1 MIDFFRT
8 LDLDRISFWFGF
20 AAATLFWWFIKLVRP
35 LAHQGWEQAR
45 YNLKGLRERVSAST
59 EIRHREDTLRY
70 AQRMHLAARFC
81 PLDALL
87 VPPWLLPP
95 PVYTAPEAALLLE
108 IIPNIVPYLPEW
120 PEAGTAYNA
129 PRLSL
134 PEALSKGAN
143 LVLIGHAGYGKTTA
157 LADLAS
163 RIARQEEDLGGL
175 QNLLPLLVHIADL
188 DYENQEKSPLEVL
201 TDGLME
207 HASPLTQPRLGNV
220 VRTRLEEGAAILLLD
235 GLDELHPEEVR
246 RATDWL
252 RSLMDAYPGIRVVA
266 AASLED
272 YDGLTALGLY
282 PMAMRTWGE
291 AERKIF
297 LKKWRAVWRS
307 LPGSEE
313 GGVPHQI
320 LLGWLHTDDRFDSPL
335 EYTLK
340 IWALFAGDAL
350 GSSPLDAIE
359 AHLRRMAGK
368 DPEARRSLARLAW
381 EHTHSPFR
389 ALDAAASN
397 LLLGNEKIPSEAE
410 ALPEEESEAA
420 PPEEASEAEE
430 QASQK
435 EQQLSLSTLAQNK
448 LLVKRHKRGFS
459 LAHPV
464 FRAYLAAEYL
474 EAEGGMGEAHNLP
487 KSAEKSLLF
496 RFLAS
501 RLDLTAQVDAALLE
515 EDDPLYRDL
524 LGVARWLPLSA
535 PTATWRGKVMRAL
548 AQSIQHKNL
557 PLGMR
562 VRFTVALALSRDP
575 GAGVLLRRLM
585 VESPTAEQRYLGALG
600 SGLLQDPKNFPVLET
615 LLQDNNLRV
624 QQAACLALS
633 TQKHPKA
640 IEKVVEALVNGDES
654 LRQVAAEAL
663 AAHPQEGH
671 EVLREGSVFDDLL
684 VRRAVVS
691 GLMRIPE
698 KWARDTLLQ
707 MQIEDAEW
715 VVRSAAEQAS
725 KQIEEGSIYIPA
737 PQPPLKDTPW
747 LLSFA
752 AEQGRGIPDEKQAL
766 TVLSAMLKS
775 GTPEQQL
782 QALERIRLLPRMGPG
797 AISGIYALLY
807 GDQLD
812 LREAA
817 LEALWHLAAAGV
829 SLPPPRQF
837 GFA

>member
-1 MIDFFRT
+1 MNFFRT

-20 AAATLFWWFIKLVRP
+20 AAATLFWWFVKFVRP
-35 LAHQGWEQAR
+35 VARQGWERAR
-45 YNLKGLRERVSAST
+45 YNLKGMRERVSTGT
-59 EIRHREDTLRY
+59 EVRHREDTLRY
-70 AQRMHLAARFC
+70 AQGMHLASRFC

-87 VPPWLLPP
+87 VPPRLLPP

-108 IIPNIVPYLPEW
+108 AIPNIVPYLPEW
-120 PEAGTAYNA
+120 PEAATAYNA
-129 PRLSL
+129 PHLSL
-134 PEALSKGAN
+134 PQALSKGAN

-163 RIARQEEDLGGL
+163 RIARQEETLGDL

-188 DYENQEKSPLEVL
+188 DYENREKSPLEVL

-207 HASPLTQPRLGNV
+207 HASPLTQPRLGGV
-220 VRTRLEEGAAILLLD
+220 VRTRLEEDAAILLLD
-235 GLDELHPEEVR
+235 GLDELYPDELR

-252 RSLMDAYPGIRVVA
+252 RSLMETYPAMRVVA

-272 YDGLTALGLY
+272 YDGLTALGLH
-282 PMAMRTWGE
+282 PMAMRTWGT
-291 AERKIF
+291 AERKTF
-297 LKKWRAVWRS
+297 LEKWRAVWRT
-307 LPGSEE
+307 LPSPED
-313 GGVPHQI
+313 GGISHQI
-320 LLGWLHTDDRFDSPL
+320 LLGWLHTDDWFDSPL

-350 GSSPLDAIE
+350 GSSAVEAIE
-359 AHLRRMAGK
+359 SHLRRMAGK
-368 DPEARRSLARLAW
+368 DPEARRALARLAW
-381 EHTHSPFR
+381 EHMRSPAR
-389 ALDAAASN
+389 ALDVTASN
-397 LLLGNEKIPSEAE
+397 QLLGNGEIPSETE
-410 ALPEEESEAA
+410 ALPEEENESM
-420 PPEEASEAEE
+420 PSEEASEAEE
-430 QASQK
+430 QATQK
-435 EQQLSLSTLAQNK
+435 GEQLSLSTLTRNK
-448 LLVKRHKRGFS
+448 LLIKRRRRGLG

-464 FRAYLAAEYL
+464 FRAYLAAEY
-474 EAEGGMGEAHNLP
+474 AGTEGDAGEAQSLP
-487 KSAEKSLLF
+487 TSAEKSLLF

-501 RLDLTAQVDAALLE
+501 HLDLTAQVDAALLE
-515 EDDPLYRDL
+515 EDGPLYRDL
-524 LGVARWLPLSA
+524 LGVARWLPFSA
-535 PTATWRGKVMRAL
+535 PTAPWRGKVMRVL
-548 AQSIQHKNL
+548 AQKIQHKNL

-562 VRFTVALALSRDP
+562 VRFTVAVALSRDP
-575 GAGVLLRRLM
+575 GASVLLRRLM

-600 SGLLQDPKNFPVLET
+600 SGLLQDPKNFPILET

-640 IEKVVEALVNGDES
+640 IEKVVEALVGGDES

-671 EVLREGSVFDDLL
+671 EVLREGSVFNDLL

-707 MQIEDAEW
+707 MQIEDGEW

-725 KQIEEGSIYIPA
+725 KQIEEGSIYVPI

-747 LLSFA
+747 LLAFA
-752 AEQGRGIPDEKQAL
+752 AEQGRGIPNQEQAL
-766 TVLSAMLKS
+766 TALSAMLRN

-782 QALERIRLLPRMGPG
+782 QVLERIRLLPDVGEG
-797 AISGIYALLY
+797 TISGIYALLY

-817 LEALWHLAAAGV
+817 LETLWHLAAAGIP
-829 SLPPPRQF
+829 LPPPRQF